1 MNNRILLCSLLTLC
15 IMSFNACRKGEDDP
29 FFSFHTRKDRVAGAW
44 VVSNYTGEFN
54 TDYSYPSKKTKTVV
68 FVQNFGLVNYSQSTS
83 DTAGTFVELK
93 GKVSQANYYF
103 YKNGKWSSVLEYY
116 LYAPQAVGG
125 FYISKTRYENDGT
138 WEFQDKTDGM
148 KKKESMLVKTE
159 NEKHF
164 YYTYST
170 FLGTVVD
177 SVADSS
183 SVTYGIG
190 EKSDV
195 WKLIGLRTNRMKAEI
210 VSEQSFIST
219 VPGIAGT
226 SITSTKKISIELN

>member
-1 MNNRILLCSLLTLC
+1 MNKRILLCSLLALC
-15 IMSFNACRKGEDDP
+15 LLSINACRKGEEDP
-29 FFSFHTRKDRVAGAW
+29 FFTFHTRKDRVAGAW
-44 VVSNYTGEFN
+44 VVSNYTGEL
-54 TDYSYPSKKTKTVV
+54 TTEYIYPSKKTKSEI
-68 FVQNFGLVNYSQSTS
+68 FIQNFGLVNYSQSTS
-83 DTAGTFVELK
+83 DTGGTFVQVN
-93 GKVSQANYYF
+93 GKMSQANYFF
-103 YKNGKWSSVLEYY
+103 YKNGKWASVLEYY

-125 FYISKTRYENDGT
+125 FYISKTRFETDGT
-138 WEFQDKTDGM
+138 WEFQDKIDGM

-164 YYTYST
+164 FYTYST

-183 SVTYGIG
+183 IVSYGVG
-190 EKSDV
+190 EKSAV

-210 VSEQSFIST
+210 VSEQSYVST

-226 SITSTKKISIELN
+226 TINSTQKTSIELK